1 MADVEAYELLI
12 LGGGKSGKTLAMDMA
27 RAGRRVALIER
38 GLIGGSCINVACI
51 PTKALVR
58 SASVAA
64 LVRGREMF
72 GMRPGDI
79 DIDMQLVAAR
89 TAGVV
94 GAMVN
99 DHRRLFAESGFEL
112 VIGEGRFVA
121 PRVIEVSLPGGGT
134 RRLTGERIF
143 LNLGTRAAVPDL
155 PGLRASAPLTHVE
168 ALLLERLPRHLIVLG
183 GGYVGLEMAQAFRR
197 LGSAV
202 TVIERGPRLASR
214 EDPDVGDAVQAMFLD
229 EGIAVQTDTI
239 VTQVTGRS
247 GEAVTL
253 HLLQKGKEL
262 TLEGSDI
269 LVATGRVPQTAGIGL
284 EQAGVAVDAAGFVV
298 VDERLATTAPGIW
311 ALGEAAGSPMFT
323 HVALDDYRIAKSVI
337 LGGDR
342 TTRGRL
348 IPYAVF
354 IEPELGRVGLNET
367 EAQRQG
373 IAVRV
378 AKLPMAVVPR
388 ARTLSETRGFMKA
401 IVQAEG
407 DAILGFTMFGAQ
419 AGEVIAAVQVAM
431 WGQLPYTVFRDG
443 ILAHPTMAEGLNL
456 LFSNVAAQVPLA
468 AG

>member
-1 MADVEAYELLI
+1 MASVEEFELLI
-12 LGGGKSGKTLAMDMA
+12 LGGGKAGKTLAMDMA
-27 RAGRRVALIER
+27 RAGRRLAVIER
-38 GLIGGSCINVACI
+38 GFIGGSCINVACI

-58 SASVAA
+58 SASLAA
-64 LVRGREMF
+64 LARGRDMF
-72 GMRPGDI
+72 GIQPGDTV
-79 DIDMQLVAAR
+79 IDMPKVAAR

-94 GAMVN
+94 SGMVN

-121 PRVIEVSLPGGGT
+121 PRVIEATLPGGGT

-155 PGLRASAPLTHVE
+155 PGLRAAEPMTHVE
-168 ALLLERLPRHLIVLG
+168 ALLLERLPPHLVVLG

-202 TVIERGPRLASR
+202 TVIERGPQLLAR
-214 EDPDVGDAVQAMFLD
+214 EDPDVAAAVLDLFHD
-229 EGIAVQTDTI
+229 EGIAVRLDTR
-239 VTQVTGRS
+239 VAQVTGRS
-247 GEAVTL
+247 GQGVTL
-253 HLLQKGKEL
+253 RLLQGGEEL

-269 LVATGRVPQTAGIGL
+269 LVAAGRVPQTAGIGL
-284 EQAGVAVDAAGFVV
+284 EVAGVNVDAAGFIV

-311 ALGEAAGSPMFT
+311 ALGEGAGSPMFT
-323 HVALDDYRIAKSVI
+323 HVSLNDYRIAKSVI

-342 TTRGRL
+342 TTLGRL

-367 EAQRQG
+367 DAKRQG

-378 AKLPMAVVPR
+378 AKVPMAVVPR

-401 IVQAEG
+401 IVEAKG

-419 AGEVIAAVQVAM
+419 AGEVVATVQVGM
-431 WGQLPYTVFRDG
+431 WGGLPYTAFRDG
-443 ILAHPTMAEGLNL
+443 ILAHPTVAEGLNL
-456 LFSNVAAQVPLA
+456 LFSNVPSS
-468 AG
+468 